1 MLAAFAKAYVFAKSD
16 GCGVVLIQDG
26 RRGLKESKFS
36 GKLAQIDGLLR
47 CSAHADEFRFGSVE
61 SDERAACATPGDNCI
76 IAGESVSDTG
86 VALRENVGPGC
97 ITVAIYDARKVG
109 CATVLSAVSKWKGF
123 TPLEVAENL
132 FGVGQVSFSW
142 VGQVAGE
149 DGKGIGDFGYSVGLE
164 IEEATNEFLVGFL
177 EGGRWVEM
185 GVGEQLEGLV
195 GR

>member
-1 MLAAFAKAYVFAKSD
+1 VLAAFAKAYVFAESD

-26 RRGLKESKFS
+26 RRGLNKAEFS
-36 GKLAQIDGLLR
+36 GELAQVDGLLR
-47 CSAHADEFRFGSVE
+47 CSAHAYEFRFGSVE
-61 SDERAACATPGDNCI
+61 SNERAAGATPGDDCI
-76 IAGESVSDTG
+76 ITGEGVADAG
-86 VALRENVGPGC
+86 VALGENVSPGC
-97 ITVAIYDARKVG
+97 IAVAIYDARKVG

-164 IEEATNEFLVGFL
+164 VEEATNEFLVGFL
-177 EGGRWVEM
+177 EGGRWVER
-185 GVGEQLEGLV
+185 GVGE
-195 GR
+195 